1 MKVAVVGTGYV
12 GLVTGV
18 VLAELG
24 HDVTCVDRDLKKVEM
39 INAGIPPI
47 YEAGLEE
54 LLKRMLQ
61 EGRFRVITSIAD
73 ATRSSDVVF
82 IAVGTPPAEDGTP
95 DLTAVK
101 AVAKE
106 IATNIDKPTIVVNKS
121 TVPVGTGDLVESI
134 LLESGAPAGLFDV
147 VSSPEFLREGTAVAD
162 AQRPYRLVFGA
173 KRREAAMKLVELYAA
188 QECPMYITDLRSA
201 ELIKYASNCFLAM
214 KISYINALSQICELA
229 GANVADVA
237 KGMGADDRIGKA
249 FLNAGLGWGGSC
261 LPKDT
266 IGLVTVA
273 RDLGYDFK
281 LLQSVIDVNEEQT
294 HRFVKR
300 MEQRLGGFAG
310 KTVGV
315 LGLAFK
321 GNTDDIRDS
330 KALVVIDRILQG
342 GGTVQAYDPAAA
354 ENAKEVFPD
363 IRYCGH
369 SYEVGEGADCVV
381 IVTEWREFA
390 SLDLNRLGDGMKQR
404 VLFDGRRLLSQAVA
418 ERAGF
423 EYHTIGEALDIRAP
437 QTV

>member
-1 MKVAVVGTGYV
+1 MKVAVIGTGYV

-39 INAGIPPI
+39 INSGIPPI

-61 EGRFRVITSIAD
+61 EGRFRVITSVPE
-73 ATRSSDVVF
+73 ATKSCDVVF

-101 AVAKE
+101 AVARE
-106 IATNIDKPTIVVNKS
+106 IAPHIDKPTIVVNKS
-121 TVPVGTGDLVESI
+121 TVPIGTGDLVESI
-134 LLESGAPAGLFDV
+134 LKEAGAPEHLFDV

-173 KRREAAMKLVELYAA
+173 KRREAAMRLVELYAA

-214 KISYINALSQICELA
+214 KISYVNALSRICELA
-229 GANVADVA
+229 GANIADVA

-273 RDLGYDFK
+273 KQFGYDFE
-281 LLQSVIDVNEEQT
+281 LLQAVIDVNEEQT
-294 HRFVKR
+294 HRFIDR
-300 MEQRLGGFAG
+300 IEQRLGGFAG
-310 KTVGV
+310 KTIGL

-330 KALVVIDRILQG
+330 KALVVIERVLKAG
-342 GGTVQAYDPAAA
+342 GSVQAYDPAAA
-354 ENAKEVFPD
+354 ENTKEVFPD
-363 IRYCGH
+363 ITYCNHGH
-369 SYEVGEGADCVV
+369 EVGHDADCVV

-390 SLDLNRLGDGMKQR
+390 SLDLNRLGSGMKQR
-404 VLFDGRRLLSQAVA
+404 ILFDGRRLLTKAIA

-423 EYHTIGEALDIRAP
+423 EYHTIGEALELRSP

>member
-24 HDVTCVDRDLKKVEM
+24 HDVTCVDRDIRKVEM
-39 INAGIPPI
+39 INSGIPPI

-54 LLKRMLQ
+54 LLKRMLLEQ
-61 EGRFRVITSIAD
+61 RFRVITDIAA
-73 ATRSSDVVF
+73 ATKQCDVVF

-106 IATNIDKPTIVVNKS
+106 IAASIDKPTIVVNKS
-121 TVPVGTGDLVESI
+121 TVPVGTGDLVTRII
-134 LLESGAPAGLFDV
+134 LDEGVPEHLFDV

-162 AQRPYRLVFGA
+162 AQKPMRLVFGA
-173 KRREAAMKLVELYAA
+173 KRRESAMKLVELYAA

-214 KISYINALSQICELA
+214 KISYVNALSQICERT
-229 GANVADVA
+229 GANIADVA
-237 KGMGADDRIGKA
+237 KAMGADERIGKA

-273 RDLGYDFK
+273 KEFGYDFE
-281 LLQSVIDVNEEQT
+281 LLQAVIDVNEQQT
-294 HRFVKR
+294 HTFVDR
-300 MEQRLGGFAG
+300 MEERLGGFAG

-330 KALVVIDRILQG
+330 KALVVIERILKAG
-342 GGTVQAYDPAAA
+342 GAVRAYDPAAM
-354 ENAKEVFPD
+354 ENAKEAYPD
-363 IRYCGH
+363 IVYCANG
-369 SYEVGEGADCVV
+369 YEVAEGADCVA

-390 SLDLNRLGDGMKQR
+390 SLDLAKLGQNMKRRL
-404 VLFDGRRLLSQAVA
+404 LFDGRRLLTEALAQ
-418 ERAGF
+418 RAGF
-423 EYHTIGEALDIRAP
+423 EYHTIGQSGPVPAP
-437 QTV
+437 AV

>member
-61 EGRFRVITSIAD
+61 EGRFRVITSVAE
-73 ATRSSDVVF
+73 ATKACEVVF

-106 IATNIDKPTIVVNKS
+106 IAPNIDKPTIVVNKS

-214 KISYINALSQICELA
+214 KISYVNALSRICELA
-229 GANVADVA
+229 GANIADVA

-281 LLQSVIDVNEEQT
+281 LLQSVIEVNEEQT
-294 HRFVKR
+294 HRFISR
-300 MEQRLGGFAG
+300 MEERLGGFAG
-310 KTVGV
+310 KTIGV

-330 KALVVIDRILQG
+330 KALVVIDRILKG
-342 GGTVQAYDPAAA
+342 GGSVQAYDPAAA
-354 ENAKEVFPD
+354 ENTQEVFPN
-363 IRYCGH
+363 IQYCSH
-369 SYEVGEGADCVV
+369 SYEVGEGADCVA

-390 SLDLNRLGDGMKQR
+390 SLDLNRLGSGMKQR
-404 VLFDGRRLLSQAVA
+404 ILFDGRRLLNQAIA

-423 EYHTIGEALDIRAP
+423 EYHTIGEALGVRAP